1 MRIAFI
7 DVEGNAVDVFQAVSG
22 YIEQNASDIEL
33 SRSTAPDIMK
43 IPAAA
48 KRALSEYNDVALVFA
63 TATAEDERALDL
75 VHEKIVD
82 VEVSTGKY
90 VFLALAFSDD
100 ARTPEK
106 LEQEAI
112 NAVEDQVSRIIKSAR
127 GIAPLTQAPPDLANA
142 LPGFGNEQPGESLGD
157 STGDATKDLH
167 SLF

>member
-7 DVEGNAVDVFQAVSG
+7 DVEGNAVDVFQAVSS
-22 YIEQNASDIEL
+22 YLEENASDIEL

-82 VEVSTGKY
+82 VEVGTGKY

-106 LEQEAI
+106 LAQEAI
-112 NAVEDQVSRIIKSAR
+112 NAVEAQVSRIIKSVR
-127 GIAPLTQAPPDLANA
+127 GIAPPTQTSPDISSA
-142 LPGFGNEQPGESLGD
+142 LPGFGSAPLGEPQD
-157 STGDATKDLH
+157 DASKDLH